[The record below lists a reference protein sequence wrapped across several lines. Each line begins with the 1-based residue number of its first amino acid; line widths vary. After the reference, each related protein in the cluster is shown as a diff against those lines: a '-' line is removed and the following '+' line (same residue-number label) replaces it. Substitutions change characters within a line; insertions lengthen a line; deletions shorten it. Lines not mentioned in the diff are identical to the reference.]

1 MCDQIMEATSQWNMA
16 QDMGV
21 TSGQGQA
28 SVLTKLL
35 CMEERDMEEAKRM
48 GNRGAG

>member
-1 MCDQIMEATSQWNMA
+1 METTSQWNMA

-21 TSGQGQA
+21 TSGQGDA

-35 CMEERDMEEAKRM
+35 CMEEGDKEEANKM
-48 GNRGAG
+48 GNRGSG